1 MAARIT
7 VMDKFA
13 FLALFSETL
22 HANPFSPPH
31 VQFGV
36 PQERILGPFLLS
48 TCIDA
53 NDFQNAPPRYGI
65 IRQVMCITLNVTF
78 PSQPTPLR
86 PSWLLT

>member
-1 MAARIT
+1 
-7 VMDKFA
+7 MDKFA

-36 PQERILGPFLLS
+36 PQERVLGLFLLS

-53 NDFQNAPPRYGI
+53 NDFQNAPPQYGI
-65 IRQVMCITLNVTF
+65 IRQVMFITLNVTF